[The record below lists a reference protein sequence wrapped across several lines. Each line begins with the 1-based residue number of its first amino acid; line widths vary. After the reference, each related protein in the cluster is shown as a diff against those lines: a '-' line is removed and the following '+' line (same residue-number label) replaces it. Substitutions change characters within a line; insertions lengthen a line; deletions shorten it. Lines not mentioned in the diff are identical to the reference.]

1 MTHAYNSTK
10 HDTTGMTPYFL
21 LFGREPLLPVDITFN
36 THPCNNNNIPTSKY
50 IKELKDRMSS
60 AYKIALS
67 TTKKAQ
73 EHQKDG
79 YDLKKRGGT
88 VEVGDTV

>member
-1 MTHAYNSTK
+1 
-10 HDTTGMTPYFL
+10 
-21 LFGREPLLPVDITFN
+21 
-36 THPCNNNNIPTSKY
+36 
-50 IKELKDRMSS
+50 
-60 AYKIALS
+60 LS

-79 YDLKKRGGT
+79 YDLKTRGGI

>member
-1 MTHAYNSTK
+1 
-10 HDTTGMTPYFL
+10 
-21 LFGREPLLPVDITFN
+21 
-36 THPCNNNNIPTSKY
+36 
-50 IKELKDRMSS
+50 MSS

-79 YDLKKRGGT
+79 YDLKTRGCI
-88 VEVGDTV
+88 VEVAGMFILFLFGKWPTGKSKFRCSVLFLPVPFSRLTTKTGISKFGCLSTTYGLSSQ

>member
-1 MTHAYNSTK
+1 MHPLVLRSY
-10 HDTTGMTPYFL
+10 
-21 LFGREPLLPVDITFN
+21 LFGRDPLLPVDITFN
-36 THPCNNNNIPTSKY
+36 THPCNNNNNIPTSKY

-73 EHQKDG
+73 EH
-79 YDLKKRGGT
+79 L
-88 VEVGDTV
+88 

>member
-1 MTHAYNSTK
+1 
-10 HDTTGMTPYFL
+10 
-21 LFGREPLLPVDITFN
+21 
-36 THPCNNNNIPTSKY
+36 
-50 IKELKDRMSS
+50 MSS

-79 YDLKKRGGT
+79 YDLKTRECI
-88 VEVGDTV
+88 VEVGDTVEVGMLLLLHG

>member
-1 MTHAYNSTK
+1 
-10 HDTTGMTPYFL
+10 L
-21 LFGREPLLPVDITFN
+21 ILLPVDITFN

-60 AYKIALS
+60 VYKIALS

-79 YDLKKRGGT
+79 YDLKTRGGI
-88 VEVGDTV
+88 VEVGDTVLVKICCYMDEC